1 MYLRDGKVGQTFKE
15 PRSGRYVVV
24 EEIED
29 GQAKFRY
36 TAGTN
41 VDSELGEVFPMG
53 DWEPVEVPQILD
65 TPWGPPQHTSMVAEG
80 VVRVVT
86 ASHGGL
92 RLLPE
97 AQDRIPGEVRN
108 SLMNGAQWA
117 EEDCEEII
125 VLALLRQ
132 TNERETLVALKM
144 AQQIP
149 AYRPAVPHLE
159 EIAGVEVVEPV
170 RRDRITVSA
179 TASEEVQRRARQ
191 TAEQMGVAFVVES
204 DPLHPNGGQYAHADG
219 RTEYSD

>member
-24 EEIED
+24 ESIED
-29 GQAKFRY
+29 GEAKFRY

-53 DWEPVEVPQILD
+53 DWEPVEVPTILD

-80 VVRVVT
+80 MVRVVT

-92 RLLPE
+92 RLLTE
-97 AQDRIPGEVRN
+97 AQERLPQEVRD
-108 SLMNGAQWA
+108 SLLNGPQWA

-132 TNERETLVALKM
+132 TNERETLIALKM
-144 AQQIP
+144 AQQIDR
-149 AYRPAVPHLE
+149 YRPAVPHLE
-159 EIAGVEVVEPV
+159 ELAGVEVVEPM
-170 RRDRITVSA
+170 RRDRITVSG

-191 TAEQMGVAFVVES
+191 TAEQMGVAFAVES
-204 DPLHPNGGQYAHADG
+204 DPLRNSGQYAHADG